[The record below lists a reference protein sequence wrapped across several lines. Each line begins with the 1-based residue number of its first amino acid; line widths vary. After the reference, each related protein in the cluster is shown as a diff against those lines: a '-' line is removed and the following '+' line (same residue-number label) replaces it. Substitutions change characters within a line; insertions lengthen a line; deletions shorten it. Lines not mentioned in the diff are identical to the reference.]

1 MRLRI
6 QKFFTLIKYKKQQ
19 LIKHQ
24 LFIAVVDIKSLLK
37 VTRPSYFVSVL
48 PYFEALWYPTFT
60 SIVSL
65 TYSMDNI

>member
-6 QKFFTLIKYKKQQ
+6 QKFLTLIKYKKQQ

-24 LFIAVVDIKSLLK
+24 LFTADVDIKSLLK

-48 PYFEALWYPTFT
+48 SYFEALWYPTFT